1 MTQHINTGPWPGKT
15 EAFMESTV
23 QTISARARRS
33 QRGFTLIELIAVIVI
48 LGILAAVIT
57 PRYMN
62 MTEEARKAAGNGA
75 VAEGIARFNMAYAQ
89 YIMKNGGTQPTNLA
103 ALAVNPYMNATMD
116 LGDYVVHMETA
127 TTTEG
132 AAGVKV
138 SAWNNPPTG
147 TTARVVDGS
156 AVPSGTA
163 LASKVVPWPN

>member
-89 YIMKNGGTQPTNLA
+89 YIMKNSGKAPTNLNTLTA
-103 ALAVNPYMNATMD
+103 SGTGTMNATMD
-116 LGDYVVHMETA
+116 LGDYY
-127 TTTEG
+127 
-132 AAGVKV
+132 V
-138 SAWNNPPTG
+138 SFTG
-147 TTARVVDGS
+147 TGGVNNNITVTAYSQGATHQDDAAT
-156 AVPSGTA
+156 AVTTGTEVGTK
-163 LASKVVPWPN
+163 SIKWPD